1 MKNKIRGDIKC
12 SLSLIKQNLNLNI
25 LIKLSKYTD
34 QIIKEIVAFIN
45 ADGGKI
51 YIGINDDGTVC
62 GAQKIDESLRSIS
75 DIITTQNRTKCN

>member
-1 MKNKIRGDIKC
+1 MN
-12 SLSLIKQNLNLNI
+12 LIKQNLNLNI

-51 YIGINDDGTVC
+51 YIGINDDDGTVC

>member
-1 MKNKIRGDIKC
+1 M
-12 SLSLIKQNLNLNI
+12 
-25 LIKLSKYTD
+25 SKYTD

-62 GAQKIDESLRSIS
+62 GVQKIDESLRSIS
-75 DIITTQNRTKCN
+75 DIITTQNRTKCNW

>member
-12 SLSLIKQNLNLNI
+12 SLNLIKQNLNLNI

-51 YIGINDDGTVC
+51 YIGINDDDGTVC
-62 GAQKIDESLRSIS
+62 GAQKLM
-75 DIITTQNRTKCN
+75 NL

>member
-1 MKNKIRGDIKC
+1 MFIESNKIELK
-12 SLSLIKQNLNLNI
+12 
-25 LIKLSKYTD
+25 SKYTD
-34 QIIKEIVAFIN
+34 QIVKEIVAFIN

-62 GAQKIDESLRSIS
+62 GAQKIGESLRSIS

>member
-1 MKNKIRGDIKC
+1 MN
-12 SLSLIKQNLNLNI
+12 LIKWNLNLNI

>member
-1 MKNKIRGDIKC
+1 MN
-12 SLSLIKQNLNLNI
+12 LIKQNLNLNI

-51 YIGINDDGTVC
+51 YIGINDDDGTVC

-75 DIITTQNRTKCN
+75 DIITTQNRTKCNW

>member
-1 MKNKIRGDIKC
+1 MFIESNKIELK
-12 SLSLIKQNLNLNI
+12 
-25 LIKLSKYTD
+25 SKYTD
-34 QIIKEIVAFIN
+34 EIVAFIN

-75 DIITTQNRTKCN
+75 DIITTQNRTKCNW

>member
-1 MKNKIRGDIKC
+1 MFIESNKIELK
-12 SLSLIKQNLNLNI
+12 
-25 LIKLSKYTD
+25 SKYTD
-34 QIIKEIVAFIN
+34 QIVKEIVAFIN

-62 GAQKIDESLRSIS
+62 DAQKIDEFLRSIS

>member
-1 MKNKIRGDIKC
+1 MFIESNKIELK
-12 SLSLIKQNLNLNI
+12 
-25 LIKLSKYTD
+25 SKYTD
-34 QIIKEIVAFIN
+34 QIVKEIVAFIN

-51 YIGINDDGTVC
+51 YIGINDDGTIY

>member
-1 MKNKIRGDIKC
+1 M
-12 SLSLIKQNLNLNI
+12 
-25 LIKLSKYTD
+25 SKYTD

-51 YIGINDDGTVC
+51 YIGINDDGTVR